1 MAMVITSDND
11 RETMVLKYAFMVTV
25 LLISALVMAGCTG
38 SSPAPVTAP
47 TPLTVVATVPGTPAP
62 APATV
67 TALTPLTV
75 VATVPGTPAPA
86 APATARATLPTPTP
100 DNNYW
105 RTYNFESTGDFTP
118 PFTTDND
125 GTWTF
130 QMNYPG
136 NGDFTVRLQDDHGDT
151 IAVLADT
158 RGSYTGTQSLWLEA
172 GSYTLD
178 VSAGSPWTIRM
189 STG

>member
-1 MAMVITSDND
+1 
-11 RETMVLKYAFMVTV
+11 LKYAFLVTV

-67 TALTPLTV
+67 TAPTPLKV

-86 APATARATLPTPTP
+86 APTTARATLPTPTP
-100 DNNYW
+100 DNIYW
-105 RTYNFESTGDFTP
+105 RTYTFQGTGAFTHT
-118 PFTTDND
+118 FTTDND

-130 QMNYPG
+130 EMNHPG
-136 NGDFTVRLQDDHGDT
+136 NEDFIVRLQGDHGDT

-158 RGSYTGTQSLWLEA
+158 RGSYTGTQSLWLDA
-172 GSYTLD
+172 GSYTVD

-189 STG
+189 STV

>member
-1 MAMVITSDND
+1 
-11 RETMVLKYAFMVTV
+11 MVLKYAFMATV

-67 TALTPLTV
+67 
-75 VATVPGTPAPA
+75 PA
-86 APATARATLPTPTP
+86 APTTARATLPTPTP
-100 DNNYW
+100 NNNYW
-105 RTYNFESTGDFTP
+105 RTYNFEGTGDFTHT
-118 PFTTDND
+118 FTTDND

-130 QMNYPG
+130 LMNYPG
-136 NGDFTVRLQDDHGDT
+136 NGDFTVRLQNSHGDT

-158 RGSYTGTQSLWLEA
+158 RGPYTGTQSLWLDT
-172 GSYTLD
+172 GSYTLH